1 MSSTNTLMTG
11 TAERARWINVT
22 KAALAVGIV
31 TTVIFAV
38 VTISWKT
45 IDHGSF
51 KYAADYWYTALGMPL
66 AAAGLFHALGV
77 YRLQEGRTGRRGKV
91 GVWINS
97 VCCVVLFA
105 DILASLLTSSEVRWG
120 PAYPLS
126 ALGTVIGLGL
136 LAAGSWRV
144 GTLPRWLLGIWPI
157 VWIAGSFFAVGAMPF
172 LLAAYYVVFWVILT
186 RHTASWLK

>member
-1 MSSTNTLMTG
+1 MASTNTLMTD
-11 TAERARWINVT
+11 TAGRARWRNVT

-45 IDHGSF
+45 INHGSF

-77 YRLQEGRTGRRGKV
+77 YRLQEGLTGRRGKV
-91 GVWINS
+91 GLWMNS

-105 DILASLLTSSEVRWG
+105 NILASLLTSSEVRWG

-136 LAAGSWRV
+136 LAAGSWRI
-144 GTLPRWLLGIWPI
+144 GTFPRWLLGIWPL

-186 RHTASWLK
+186 RRTASSHK